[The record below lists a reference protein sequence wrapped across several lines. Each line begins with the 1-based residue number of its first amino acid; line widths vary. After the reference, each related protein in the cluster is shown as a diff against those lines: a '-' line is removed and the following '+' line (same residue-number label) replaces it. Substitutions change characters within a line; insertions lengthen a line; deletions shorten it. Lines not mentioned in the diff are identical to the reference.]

1 MDQQNMINTYYNMCN
16 VIILHHYKLLIYN
29 ESDKKKLEL
38 LNGMEL
44 HEKTYDEPDDDSV
57 SLVI

>member
-1 MDQQNMINTYYNMCN
+1 
-16 VIILHHYKLLIYN
+16 LLIYN

-57 SLVI
+57 SLII

>member
-1 MDQQNMINTYYNMCN
+1 MINTYYNMCN